1 MAVTGRPS
9 TYTPEIAASI
19 CQLLSE
25 GQPLRAICRLE
36 GYPAWP
42 TVYDWMKRDKE
53 LSIAIACARELGGD
67 AIAEDTLQMIDA
79 DPERGPDGKV
89 DQGWVHLQKL
99 RVEHR
104 LKLLAKWNPKRY
116 GDRVD
121 IGNADGQAFNITI
134 AK

>member
-9 TYTPEIAASI
+9 TYTPEIAAAI
-19 CQLLSE
+19 CQQLSE
-25 GQPLRAICRLE
+25 GMPLRAICRQE
-36 GYPAWP
+36 GFPAWP
-42 TVYDWMKRDKE
+42 TVYDWMKRDKD

-67 AIAEDTLQMIDA
+67 AIAEDTLNMIDA

-89 DQGWVHLQKL
+89 DQGWVQLQKL

-116 GDRVD
+116 GDRID
-121 IGNADGQAFNITI
+121 LGNADGQPFQITV